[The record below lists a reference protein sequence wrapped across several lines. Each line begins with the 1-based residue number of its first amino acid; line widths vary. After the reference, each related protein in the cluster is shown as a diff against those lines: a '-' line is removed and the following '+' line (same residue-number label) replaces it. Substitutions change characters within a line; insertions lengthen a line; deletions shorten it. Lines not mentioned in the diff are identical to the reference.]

1 MPFDPAFTQ
10 LLAGPYDARS
20 GKPHFQV
27 QRLASAP
34 EVFASPVGA
43 AGRVYIPSRD
53 GMTVLKHGPMLET
66 IAENKLSDGFDA
78 SPALADKE
86 IYLRG
91 HKYLYCIS
99 ESN

>member
-1 MPFDPAFTQ
+1 
-10 LLAGPYDARS
+10 
-20 GKPHFQV
+20 
-27 QRLASAP
+27 
-34 EVFASPVGA
+34 
-43 AGRVYIPSRD
+43 
-53 GMTVLKHGPMLET
+53 MTVLKHGPMLET

-78 SPALADKE
+78 YPALADKE